1 MSEPRRIGKYTLDQ
15 PLPKGSWGSAF
26 RGSEGGK
33 SYALKIAQRGTL
45 DPETIDKMRQDA
57 AALGRVRHPAL
68 ANFVE
73 LLIADKVVC
82 AVYELAEGSQLSAML
97 DSPNPPDLK
106 AAWEISRQV
115 LEALE
120 AAHAKGVFHLDV
132 KPANVLVDKQG
143 RVKLTDLG
151 LAALAPADAGTP
163 SYMAPEQLAHQVAEA
178 RTDIY
183 QVGALVYH
191 LVTGQPPF
199 TGARDEV
206 MHRVVQERPA
216 DPSTFTPRIAWQLD
230 WVIQRALSKDPMD
243 RFGAAREFL
252 DGLRLGLQD
261 SIGAPLAAPPKPSA
275 EKLSLE
281 LAPIHA
287 PAAAPSAAPEKP
299 AAKPA
304 SPAAEKKH
312 APAAPAAKGAAH
324 PPGEKDSAPAP
335 AAAKPSAPAPA
346 AAKPSAPTAK
356 PAPNAAALAQKAKLI
371 TTPAPAPAP
380 AAAAKPRVLFVDD
393 DERVLNALRA
403 LFRADYDVVLAGNAE
418 EALALLRADPVPI
431 VVSDQRMPG
440 KTGVEFLR
448 EVRKEHPRT
457 IRLLLTG
464 YSDLAA
470 MVGSINEGEVFRFVK
485 KPWDNDEIRATIA
498 DAAALA
504 ARLNAPP
511 VPRKESPAEG
521 SILVIDPQQ
530 GLARG
535 LEKLVA
541 GKAQVKLV
549 ATVPEAARLL
559 QSGEFAAILADQKAG
574 AAELVKLFRVV
585 KAKRPETLSILVA
598 DEADSDLVAS
608 LINEAQIYR
617 FLTRPVN
624 AAELREHVAEALRHY
639 AAHRAGGTRSGAGDP
654 GARPGLVPHSG

>member
-1 MSEPRRIGKYTLDQ
+1 MSDARRIGKYTLEQ
-15 PLPKGSWGSAF
+15 PLPKGSWGNYF
-26 RGSEGGK
+26 RGSEGDK
-33 SYALKIAQRGTL
+33 PYALKVVQRGALAPEAL
-45 DPETIDKMRQDA
+45 DRMRRDGQLLA
-57 AALGRVRHPAL
+57 RVRHPAL

-73 LLIADKVVC
+73 LVVADKVVGV
-82 AVYELAEGSQLSAML
+82 VYELAEGTQLSASL
-97 DSPNPPDLK
+97 EGNPAPDLK

-120 AAHAKGVFHLDV
+120 AAHAKGVYHGDV

-151 LAALAPADAGTP
+151 LAPLASPDAGTP
-163 SYMAPEQLAHQVAEA
+163 SYMAPEQFAGQGGEA

-191 LVTGQPPF
+191 LVTGSAPF
-199 TGARDEV
+199 SGSREEV
-206 MHRVVQERPA
+206 VHRVEQERPA
-216 DPSTFTPRIAWQLD
+216 DPSTFLPKIAWQLD

-261 SIGAPLAAPPKPSA
+261 SIGAPLAVPPKPA
-275 EKLSLE
+275 PEKAALE
-281 LAPIHA
+281 LAPAKA
-287 PAAAPSAAPEKP
+287 PV
-299 AAKPA
+299 AKPV
-304 SPAAEKKH
+304 PI
-312 APAAPAAKGAAH
+312 
-324 PPGEKDSAPAP
+324 
-335 AAAKPSAPAPA
+335 AKP
-346 AAKPSAPTAK
+346 APTAK
-356 PAPNAAALAQKAKLI
+356 PAPPPPAPKPAAPAPAAKPAAPAPAPKPAAPAPAAKPAANAAALAQKAKLI
-371 TTPAPAPAP
+371 TTPA
-380 AAAAKPRVLFVDD
+380 AAAAPVPPSTKPRVLFVDD

-403 LFRADYDVVLAGNAE
+403 LFRADYEVLLAGNPG

-440 KTGVEFLR
+440 TTGVEFLR
-448 EVRKEHPRT
+448 EVRKLYPRT
-457 IRLLLTG
+457 VRLLLTG

-485 KPWDNDEIRATIA
+485 KPWDNDEIRATLA
-498 DAAALA
+498 DAVAVA
-504 ARLNAPP
+504 ARLNAAPL
-511 VPRKESPAEG
+511 PRKDSPTEG

-559 QSGEFAAILADQKAG
+559 QAGEFAAIVADQNAG
-574 AAELVKLFRVV
+574 AGELVKLFRVV

-608 LINEAQIYR
+608 LINEAQIHR
-617 FLTRPVN
+617 LLTRPINV
-624 AAELREHVAEALRHY
+624 ADLRNHVAEALRHY
-639 AAHRAGGTRSGAGDP
+639 AAYRGGSGAGDP
-654 GARPGLVPHSG
+654 GSRPSLVP

>member
-1 MSEPRRIGKYTLDQ
+1 MSDARRIGKYTIEQ
-15 PLPKGSWGSAF
+15 PLAKGSWGSAF
-26 RGSEGGK
+26 RASEGGK
-33 SYALKIAQRGTL
+33 PYALKVMQRGAL
-45 DPETIDKMRQDA
+45 DAEALDKMRRDA
-57 AALGRVRHPAL
+57 LVLGRVRHPAL

-73 LLIADKVVC
+73 LITADKVVC
-82 AVYELAEGSQLSAML
+82 AVYEFADGTPLSTLLQGA
-97 DSPNPPDLK
+97 DPPDLK
-106 AAWEISRQV
+106 SAWEISRQV

-120 AAHAKGVFHLDV
+120 AAHSKGIYHGDI

-151 LAALAPADAGTP
+151 LAPLAPPDAGTP
-163 SYMAPEQLAHQVAEA
+163 SYMAPEQLAHQGGEA

-191 LVTGQPPF
+191 LVTGKPPF
-199 TGARDEV
+199 SGTREEV
-206 MHRVVQERPA
+206 VHRVVQERPA
-216 DPSTFTPRIAWQLD
+216 DPSTFVPKVAWQLD
-230 WVIQRALSKDPMD
+230 WVVQRALSKDPMD

-261 SIGAPLAAPPKPSA
+261 SIGAPLAVPPKPAPEKPQA
-275 EKLSLE
+275 E
-281 LAPIHA
+281 APA
-287 PAAAPSAAPEKP
+287 AKPVAAAAKPAPKPAPPAPKAAPPAPKAAPPAAAPKA
-299 AAKPA
+299 
-304 SPAAEKKH
+304 
-312 APAAPAAKGAAH
+312 
-324 PPGEKDSAPAP
+324 
-335 AAAKPSAPAPA
+335 
-346 AAKPSAPTAK
+346 
-356 PAPNAAALAQKAKLI
+356 APNAAALAQKAKLI
-371 TTPAPAPAP
+371 APPAPAAAPAPAP
-380 AAAAKPRVLFVDD
+380 NAKLRVLFVDD
-393 DERVLNALRA
+393 DERILNALRT
-403 LFRADYDVVLAGNAE
+403 LFRAEYDVAIAGNAD
-418 EALALLRADPVPI
+418 EAMALLRAGNVPI

-448 EVRKEHPRT
+448 EVRKSFPRT
-457 IRLLLTG
+457 VRLLLTG

-485 KPWDNDEIRATIA
+485 KPWDNEEIRATLA
-498 DAAALA
+498 DAAAVA
-504 ARLNAPP
+504 ARLNAPA
-511 VPRKESPAEG
+511 PRKDAPSEG

-541 GKAQVKLV
+541 GKAGVKLV

-559 QSGEFAAILADQKAG
+559 QSGEFAAIVADQKVGAG
-574 AAELVKLFRVV
+574 ELVKLFRVV

-624 AAELREHVAEALRHY
+624 AADLRNHVAEALRHY
-639 AAHRAGGTRSGAGDP
+639 AEHRAGGSGAGDA
-654 GARPGLVPHSG
+654 GARPSLVPHPG

>member
-1 MSEPRRIGKYTLDQ
+1 MSDARRIGKYTLEQ
-15 PLPKGSWGSAF
+15 PLAKGSWGNYF
-26 RGSEGGK
+26 RGTEGGK
-33 SYALKIAQRGTL
+33 PYALKVVQRGAL
-45 DPETIDKMRQDA
+45 GPEALDKMRRDA
-57 AALGRVRHPAL
+57 QLLARVRHPAL
-68 ANFVE
+68 ATFVE
-73 LLIADKVVC
+73 LVVADKVVC
-82 AVYELAEGSQLSAML
+82 AVYELAEGTPLSASL
-97 DSPNPPDLK
+97 QGAASPDLK

-120 AAHAKGVFHLDV
+120 AAHAKGVYHGDV
-132 KPANVLVDKQG
+132 KPANILVDGQG

-151 LAALAPADAGTP
+151 LAPLAPPDSGTP
-163 SYMAPEQLAHQVAEA
+163 SYMAPEQFAQQGGEA

-191 LVTGQPPF
+191 LVTGRAPF
-199 TGARDEV
+199 SGAREEV
-206 MHRVVQERPA
+206 VHRVEQERPA
-216 DPSTFTPRIAWQLD
+216 DPSTFMPKIAWQLD
-230 WVIQRALSKDPMD
+230 WVVQRALSKDPMD

-261 SIGAPLAAPPKPSA
+261 SIGAPLAVPPKPAPDKAPEVAPPK
-275 EKLSLE
+275 
-281 LAPIHA
+281 APTPK
-287 PAAAPSAAPEKP
+287 PAP
-299 AAKPA
+299 AAKPV
-304 SPAAEKKH
+304 PA
-312 APAAPAAKGAAH
+312 PPSAK
-324 PPGEKDSAPAP
+324 PVAPAP
-335 AAAKPSAPAPA
+335 AVPKPTPAA
-346 AAKPSAPTAK
+346 AAKPAPS
-356 PAPNAAALAQKAKLI
+356 AAALAQKAKLI
-371 TTPAPAPAP
+371 TTPA
-380 AAAAKPRVLFVDD
+380 AAAPVPPSARPRVLFVDD

-403 LFRADYDVVLAGNAE
+403 LFRADYEVILAGNTA
-418 EALALLRADPVPI
+418 EALALLRAEPVPI

-440 KTGVEFLR
+440 TTGVEFLR
-448 EVRKEHPRT
+448 EVRKLYPRT
-457 IRLLLTG
+457 VRLLLTG
-464 YSDLAA
+464 YTDLAA

-485 KPWDNDEIRATIA
+485 KPWDNDEIRATLA

-504 ARLNAPP
+504 VRLNAAP

-559 QSGEFAAILADQKAG
+559 QAGEFAAIVADQRAG

-608 LINEAQIYR
+608 LINEAQVHR
-617 FLTRPVN
+617 LLTRPVN
-624 AAELREHVAEALRHY
+624 AADLRNHVAEALRHY
-639 AAHRAGGTRSGAGDP
+639 AAYREGSGDAGS
-654 GARPGLVPHSG
+654 RPGLVPQPG

>member
-1 MSEPRRIGKYTLDQ
+1 MSDARRIGKYTIEQ
-15 PLPKGSWGSAF
+15 PLPKGSWGNAF

-33 SYALKIAQRGTL
+33 TYALKVVQRGAL
-45 DPETIDKMRQDA
+45 DAETMERLRRDA

-68 ANFVE
+68 ATFVE
-73 LLIADKVVC
+73 LLIADKVIC
-82 AVYELAEGSQLSAML
+82 AVYELAEGSQLSARL
-97 DSPNPPDLK
+97 EGSSAPDLK

-120 AAHAKGVFHLDV
+120 ALHAKGICHGDV
-132 KPANVLVDKQG
+132 KPANILVDKQG
-143 RVKLTDLG
+143 RVKLTDAG
-151 LAALAPADAGTP
+151 LAPLAPPDAGTP
-163 SYMAPEQLAHQVAEA
+163 SYMAPEQLAHQGGDV

-199 TGARDEV
+199 TGSREEV
-206 MHRVVQERPA
+206 IHRAVQERPA
-216 DPSTFTPRIAWQLD
+216 DPSTFTPKIAWQLD

-261 SIGAPLAAPPKPSA
+261 SIGAPLAVPPKPAA
-275 EKLSLE
+275 EKMALE
-281 LAPIHA
+281 LAP
-287 PAAAPSAAPEKP
+287 APEKAP
-299 AAKPA
+299 APKGPAPAKAPPPEKKA
-304 SPAAEKKH
+304 LELAPAAEKAPAPEKGPAPAKAATPVK
-312 APAAPAAKGAAH
+312 APAAEK
-324 PPGEKDSAPAP
+324 PP
-335 AAAKPSAPAPA
+335 AKPAEA
-346 AAKPSAPTAK
+346 AAK

-371 TTPAPAPAP
+371 TAPAP
-380 AAAAKPRVLFVDD
+380 AAAKEPAKARMRVLFVDD

-403 LFRADYDVVLAGNAE
+403 LFRAEYDVVLAGNAG
-418 EALALLRADPVPI
+418 EALALLRGEPDIPI

-440 KTGVEFLR
+440 TTGVEFLR
-448 EVRKEHPRT
+448 EVRKSHPRT

-485 KPWDNDEIRATIA
+485 KPWDNEEIRATLA
-498 DAAALA
+498 EAAALS
-504 ARLNAPP
+504 ARLAAPP
-511 VPRKESPAEG
+511 EPRKSAPAEG

-541 GKAQVKLV
+541 GKAGVKLV
-549 ATVPEAARLL
+549 STVPEAARLL
-559 QSGEFAAILADQKAG
+559 QSGEFAAILADQKVG

-617 FLTRPVN
+617 FLTRPIN
-624 AAELREHVAEALRHY
+624 AVDLRNHVAEALRHY
-639 AAHRAGGTRSGAGDP
+639 AAHRTGSGAGDP
-654 GARPGLVPHSG
+654 GPRPSLVPQA